1 MLKGPINEKNT
12 TTSIPNYI
20 PTTVYMYN
28 GYQILSGL
36 SLVSLHPLGTPWW
49 RVQAQVIIL
58 TKWVFFW
65 RMNKKW
71 WVSSTRSTPHL
82 GGATQWDECR
92 ILVGMHIG
100 WNLEQGQAWKNTN
113 VFFYEELYDADGLYD
128 PWHAFFLR
136 CPDGGCKCG
145 NYSRWVSIKNRHE
158 NSGSCYLFRRAQV
171 PDGVKTQIK

>member
-1 MLKGPINEKNT
+1 
-12 TTSIPNYI
+12 
-20 PTTVYMYN
+20 MYN

-36 SLVSLHPLGTPWW
+36 SLVSLHPLGTPWR
-49 RVQAQVIIL
+49 RVQAQVIIW
-58 TKWVFFW
+58 TKWVFFC

-82 GGATQWDECR
+82 GGSHPVRRVQDP
-92 ILVGMHIG
+92 G
-100 WNLEQGQAWKNTN
+100 WNAYRMKLGTRPSVKNTN
-113 VFFYEELYDADGLYD
+113 VFFYKELYDADGLYD